1 MSRNAIHTFDLVLS
15 KVIDTEHVDYTIKAG
30 VKNIFNAVDT
40 YIYRDEIYNSET
52 AGRSFWAEIQM
63 GF

>member
-1 MSRNAIHTFDLVLS
+1 MVLS
-15 KVIDTEHVDYTIKAG
+15 KVIETEHVDYTIKAG